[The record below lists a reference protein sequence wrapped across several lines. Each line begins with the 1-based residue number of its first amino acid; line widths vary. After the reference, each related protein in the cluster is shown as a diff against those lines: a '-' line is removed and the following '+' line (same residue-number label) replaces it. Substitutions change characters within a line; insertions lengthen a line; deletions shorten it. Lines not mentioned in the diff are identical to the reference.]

1 MNKLILAAA
10 AIALFSGSAL
20 ASDASGIVARFNAGA
35 RVITLDHGGSYTIP
49 RDVALPSIKVGEKV
63 TILLNDEGDVVRN
76 VFVGPQ
82 SMM

>member
-20 ASDASGIVARFNAGA
+20 ASDASGIVAQFNAGA

-76 VFVGPQ
+76 VFVSPQ